1 MDNKDLLNAL
11 DNENNKN
18 IINLSTSKIDA
29 DKKKILD
36 ELYLSDLE
44 RNKIKEKLEDYI
56 YVDDLDNIKIGTYI
70 RWININNPNNI
81 KLTNGGLICDIKYLE
96 NGCHLLC
103 KNNMHKIIQLNMD
116 TNLIFQKLNNQ
127 EKVILSVIDYLN
139 K

>member
-18 IINLSTSKIDA
+18 IINLSTSKIEA
-29 DKKKILD
+29 DKKEILD

-70 RWININNPNNI
+70 RWININNPDNI

>member
-96 NGCHLLC
+96 NGCRLLC

>member
-18 IINLSTSKIDA
+18 IINLSTSKIEA
-29 DKKKILD
+29 DKNNILD

-44 RNKIKEKLEDYI
+44 RNKIKKKLDDYI

-70 RWININNPNNI
+70 RWININNPDNI

-103 KNNMHKIIQLNMD
+103 KNSMHKIIQLNMD